1 MADGEFTRQSRWKF
15 VVQVAVSGVVLVGC
29 LIIILTNKYSDAT
42 MKWALGL
49 VGVVIGYWL
58 R

>member
-1 MADGEFTRQSRWKF
+1 MADGEFTQQARWKF

-29 LIIILTNKYSDAT
+29 LIIILTNKYSDPT
-42 MKWALGL
+42 MKWAFGL